1 MIAQKIPVKNVF
13 KCLIII
19 IFLVL
24 IGEIYIEAIL
34 GIRPETIA
42 GLYKDAFIFLIL
54 LLFICT
60 SLLKY
65 KKIVST
71 EIDFLMFLF
80 IYYFVFEILLTCWL
94 KDSLLLG
101 IYKFRMYFLVY
112 LLYFPFVY
120 ILRSYKDIELGIFRF
135 IFILSIILFI
145 WAIVECLLIN
155 TGVLPT
161 ETVAS
166 FLRISLGHI
175 DIRQYGIGPGRVIT
189 RGYGILGS
197 VINSGILYVILF
209 TIFLPSILLKKDK
222 KYRIYILLGIAAIA
236 LSLCKSAWLLLLF
249 VLFVLSV
256 ALKSGSLYTL
266 FFVLTGGVLY
276 MYLVLDWFRASIN
289 LFLEDISITVSYILD
304 FLNNNLVILLFG
316 VGYEFSGQ
324 TVVFTVSKEMSVI
337 RESGIFFWHIFGQF
351 GILGLLLYSFIF
363 LVVPIRIAIKKPDP
377 IIKGAALAVV
387 VAGLSSMHLPAIF
400 GNGVN
405 IVTCFLLAY
414 LSFKSPPFKKNT
426 LGVS

>member
-1 MIAQKIPVKNVF
+1 MMAQKIPARDVF
-13 KCLIII
+13 RYLIII

-34 GIRPETIA
+34 GIRPQTIA

-54 LLFICT
+54 FLFICT

-65 KKIVST
+65 KKIINT

-80 IYYFVFEILLTCWL
+80 ICYCVFEILLTYWL

-112 LLYFPFVY
+112 VLYFPFVY

-145 WAIVECLLIN
+145 WAIVECILVN
-155 TGVLPT
+155 TGVLPF
-161 ETVAS
+161 ETIAS
-166 FLRISLGHI
+166 FLKISLGHI
-175 DIRQYGIGPGRVIT
+175 DIRQYGIGPGKLIT

-197 VINSGILYVILF
+197 VITSGVLYVILF
-209 TIFLPSILLKKDK
+209 TIFLPSILLNKDK
-222 KYRIYILLGIAAIA
+222 HYRSYILLGIAAIV
-236 LSLCKSAWLLLLF
+236 LSFCKTAWLLLLF
-249 VLFVLSV
+249 MLFVLSI
-256 ALKSGSLYTL
+256 ALKSRNLKTS
-266 FFVLTGGVLY
+266 FVILTGIVLY
-276 MYLVLDWFRASIN
+276 MYLALDWFRESIN
-289 LFLEDISITVSYILD
+289 QALEDVPITASRISD

-324 TVVFTVSKEMSVI
+324 TVVFTTTKEMSVI

-351 GILGLLLYSFIF
+351 GILGLLLYSLIF
-363 LVVPIRIAIKKPDP
+363 LIVPIRIAIKKPDP

-387 VAGLSSMHLPAIF
+387 VAGLSSIHLPAIF

-405 IVTCFLLAY
+405 VVTCFLLAY
-414 LSFKSPPFKKNT
+414 LSFKSPHFKKNA
-426 LGVS
+426 LGAS